1 MAVDIQK
8 LLPQRPVGNK
18 TIIILSDTSVV
29 NKEEKNREKYT
40 EVKKKLGDI
49 KGLLEGTLAAEKK
62 QLDDEKKEQQK
73 EKRGKQES
81 QLEVGKKKK
90 DKKDL
95 TAKIPGMSFLDRIK
109 KFINDVIF
117 GFLLV
122 KLVDFAPLLV
132 PIATG
137 LAALVKFLVDFGGKI
152 LNGLISFVD
161 FGYKAYDWTRGAI
174 KNIGG
179 EEAAENF
186 DKLSS
191 TLNTFLNAAFILA
204 MASAGAKGPK
214 IGGGV
219 KPKPGQGLRPKVTT
233 TGGRGLNRP
242 DIRNPLRDRPKV
254 TTTGGATPGK
264 PNIRNPLRPRP
275 PITGGSTRSIG
286 SKALKTLLRPLKPY
300 FRQIP
305 IIGGIIDFAINYFIL
320 KEPLGKAAFLSV
332 GSTLVGALG
341 AAIGSFPPLI
351 PFGGPFIGAALGGV
365 VGDSIARI
373 LYDMIFEKK
382 EPEEPKV
389 EGRAEGGLSTRTIGG
404 SENVDKSEDDRSIGG
419 VDIEKKPD
427 KVKLT
432 EDDDFDKTKKTI
444 ADVGKEYNKV
454 DYFGPILAVSSKMML
469 GEKITP
475 MDYESVGQGFT
486 NLYLSGEKEGKID
499 GSTGIKKWVTSS
511 MEKEISKNKNIT
523 KKIKE
528 NDSVD
533 TEDEET
539 PTTAE
544 GKPLP
549 LITLMQ

>member
-8 LLPQRPVGNK
+8 LLPQRPVSNK
-18 TIIILSDTSVV
+18 TIILLSDTSIIS
-29 NKEEKNREKYT
+29 KEEKNREKST

-62 QLDDEKKEQQK
+62 QMDDEKREQQK

-81 QLEVGKKKK
+81 QLEVGKKKKK

-109 KFINDVIF
+109 KFINDIIF

-186 DKLSS
+186 DKLSG

-254 TTTGGATPGK
+254 TTTGGATSGR

-275 PITGGSTRSIG
+275 PITGGSTRAIG
-286 SKALKTLLRPLKPY
+286 SKALKRLFTPFRPVLK
-300 FRQIP
+300 RIP
-305 IIGGIIDFAINYFIL
+305 LIGGLIDFAINYFIL
-320 KEPLGKAAFLSV
+320 KEPLGKSAFKAA

-341 AAIGSFPPLI
+341 AAIGSVI
-351 PFGGPFIGAALGGV
+351 PGPGTLVGAALGGIA
-365 VGDSIARI
+365 GDALADTI
-373 LYDMIFEKK
+373 YDMIFKKK
-382 EPEEPKV
+382 EPKEPKV
-389 EGRAEGGLSTRTIGG
+389 EGRVEGGLSTRTVG
-404 SENVDKSEDDRSIGG
+404 S
-419 VDIEKKPD
+419 
-427 KVKLT
+427 
-432 EDDDFDKTKKTI
+432 
-444 ADVGKEYNKV
+444 
-454 DYFGPILAVSSKMML
+454 
-469 GEKITP
+469 
-475 MDYESVGQGFT
+475 
-486 NLYLSGEKEGKID
+486 LS
-499 GSTGIKKWVTSS
+499 
-511 MEKEISKNKNIT
+511 
-523 KKIKE
+523 
-528 NDSVD
+528 
-533 TEDEET
+533 
-539 PTTAE
+539 
-544 GKPLP
+544 
-549 LITLMQ
+549 LIHI